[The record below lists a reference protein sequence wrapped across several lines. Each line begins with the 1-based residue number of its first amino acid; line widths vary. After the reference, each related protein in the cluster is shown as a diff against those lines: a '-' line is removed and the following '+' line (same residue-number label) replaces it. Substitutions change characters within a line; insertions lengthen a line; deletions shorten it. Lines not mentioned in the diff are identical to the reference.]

1 MKVSNIENSRYK
13 GVEYWTNRI
22 SDQEMPALCST
33 VKTLEKLAKDDVSS
47 LSILGKSVMHDNALT
62 SRILRVANSVTYSKG
77 ISQVTTVSRAAV
89 VLGFDTIKNICITA
103 KLLSSLLEA
112 EGLSEGVYHRM
123 LKLMAQAFQAA
134 MLTKMLLKGYDEELQ
149 EEVFIA
155 SLLYHLG
162 ESAFWSTGCA
172 ETLVLDN
179 KLNQCDSSQQMN
191 QVVREVL
198 GTTFE
203 QLSLG
208 LARSWGLGH
217 LLIKSL
223 SQPDQRTPEIRSIFL
238 ANKLSEILCQNS
250 PNMAEL
256 SKRLQ
261 QTAGMLGLEVDE
273 LKGRIIRCH
282 KATKTMADAYGA
294 RILVEHLPDPKYLQ
308 EEIHES
314 QPAPVIYVSDANRQ
328 LQCLRELTQC
338 ALNKQDFNQVL
349 SITLNGILTGVGV
362 DRCCVL
368 LMAPNRKSLIPRI
381 VHGEGVEQMKASF
394 KISLNSSKSVF
405 QDCISLKNG
414 LFVDNPSSS
423 KWRLFMDDDI
433 KAITS
438 ATGFMLAPLIM
449 DQTAIGVVYA
459 DRESSGRR
467 LSEGDFTS
475 FSHLVDMANVCF
487 TTSTK

>member
-1 MKVSNIENSRYK
+1 MKATNFENNKFK

-112 EGLSEGVYHRM
+112 EGLSENVYKRM
-123 LKLMAQAFQAA
+123 LKLMAQAFLAA
-134 MLTKMLLKGYDEELQ
+134 MLTKTLLKDYDEELQ

-172 ETLVLDN
+172 ETLVLDSKLSRCDTVAESN
-179 KLNQCDSSQQMN
+179 KAIRD
-191 QVVREVL
+191 VL
-198 GTTFE
+198 GASFE
-203 QLSLG
+203 QLSVG
-208 LARSWGLGH
+208 LARNWGLGC

-223 SQPDQRTPEIRSIFL
+223 SLPDERTPEVRSIFL
-238 ANKLSEILCQNS
+238 ANKLSELLCQDS

-256 SKRLQ
+256 SKRLK
-261 QTAGMLGLEVDE
+261 QTSDMLGIEVDV
-273 LKGRIIRCH
+273 LKGRMLRCH

-294 RILVEHLPDPKYLQ
+294 RILLEYLPSPKHLNEKFVEQ
-308 EEIHES
+308 GTET
-314 QPAPVIYVSDANRQ
+314 VIYAPNVNRQ
-328 LQCLRELTQC
+328 LECLRELTQC
-338 ALNKQDFNQVL
+338 ALNREDFNQVL
-349 SITLNGILTGVGV
+349 SIALKGILTGVGV
-362 DRCCVL
+362 DRCCVML
-368 LMAPNRKSLIPRI
+368 LSPNRKSLQPRI
-381 VHGEGVEQMKASF
+381 VLGDDAEKVKASF
-394 KISLNSSKSVF
+394 NIRLENCQNVF
-405 QDCISLKNG
+405 QDCISLKEA
-414 LFVDNPSSS
+414 LFVDNPHSA
-423 KWRLFMDDDI
+423 KWRFYMDDNV
-433 KAITS
+433 KTITG

-449 DQTAIGVVYA
+449 DHTVIGVIYA
-459 DRESSGRR
+459 DRDSSGRR
-467 LSEGDFTS
+467 LMTEDFANFT
-475 FSHLVDMANVCF
+475 HVANMANVCF
-487 TTSTK
+487 SAVAK

>member
-1 MKVSNIENSRYK
+1 MKAINRENSRCK

-103 KLLSSLLEA
+103 KLLSSLLES
-112 EGLSEGVYHRM
+112 EGLSEGVYNRM

-134 MLTKMLLKGYDEELQ
+134 MLTKMLLKDYDEELQ

-162 ESAFWSTGCA
+162 ESAFWSTGCT

-179 KLNQCDSSQQMN
+179 KLNHCDSSQEMN
-191 QVVREVL
+191 KVTRELL

-208 LARSWGLGH
+208 LARSWGLGR

-223 SQPDQRTPEIRSIFL
+223 SQPDERTPEIRSIFL
-238 ANKLSEILCQNS
+238 ANKLSEILCQAQPS
-250 PNMAEL
+250 MSEL
-256 SKRLQ
+256 SKRLK
-261 QTAGMLGLEVDE
+261 QTADMLGLEVGE

-294 RILVEHLPDPKYLQ
+294 RILVKHLPDPKYLSD
-308 EEIHES
+308 ELEDTEPS
-314 QPAPVIYVSDANRQ
+314 VIIYAADANRQ
-328 LQCLRELTQC
+328 LECLRELTQC
-338 ALNKQDFNQVL
+338 ALHKQDFNLVL
-349 SITLNGILTGVGV
+349 SIALKGILTGVGV

-368 LMAPNRKSLIPRI
+368 LMTPNRKNLTSRM
-381 VHGEGVEQMKASF
+381 VYGEGAQQMKASF
-394 KISLNSSKSVF
+394 NISLNSAKSVF
-405 QDCISLKNG
+405 QDCISLKKA
-414 LFVDNPSSS
+414 LFIDNPRSS
-423 KWRLFMDDDI
+423 KWRLFMDDEI
-433 KAITS
+433 SAITA

-449 DQTAIGVVYA
+449 DHTAIGVVYA
-459 DRESSGRR
+459 DRDSSGRR
-467 LSEGDFTS
+467 LSQDDFIS

-487 TTSTK
+487 SASIK